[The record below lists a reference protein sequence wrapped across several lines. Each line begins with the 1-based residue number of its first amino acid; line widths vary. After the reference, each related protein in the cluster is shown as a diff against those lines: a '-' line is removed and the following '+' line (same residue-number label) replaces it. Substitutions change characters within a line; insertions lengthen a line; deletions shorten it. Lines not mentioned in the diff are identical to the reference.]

1 METVSIKMEKSLLDE
16 IDGSLEKNR
25 YSTRTEFVRDA
36 IRTKLTDLEKQEAI
50 KKLEAF
56 KGSLKGKAK
65 SNMTEEEVGEQV
77 FREMALKRGIKLD

>member
-36 IRTKLTDLEKQEAI
+36 IRTKLTDLEKQEI
-50 KKLEAF
+50 FKKLEAF

-65 SNMTEEEVGEQV
+65 MTDEEA
-77 FREMALKRGIKLD
+77 REIVARRTAKQYGIELD